1 MIQSLFI
8 IDDDPVTIKICELVI
23 GNAKFAQKITT
34 FVNGKVAIDFFSNY
48 FEKKKK
54 GETVDPSP
62 ELILLDL
69 NMPVMDGWEFAENF
83 IRKYSS
89 RLPETKI
96 AILSSSVNPQDFMKS
111 QQYDEIIDFI
121 HKPLMID
128 LAEELK
134 QHEALRK
141 YF

>member
-1 MIQSLFI
+1 
-8 IDDDPVTIKICELVI
+8 
-23 GNAKFAQKITT
+23 
-34 FVNGKVAIDFFSNY
+34 
-48 FEKKKK
+48 
-54 GETVDPSP
+54 
-62 ELILLDL
+62 
-69 NMPVMDGWEFAENF
+69 MDGWEFAENF